1 LRYSQKIIS
10 LFIIILLS
18 SKTYNLFSQGNPVPV
33 DKIIAKVDNY
43 IILKSDLEEIYLNYL
58 QNGEKVD
65 SDTKCQ
71 LLESLIMNK
80 LLVARADIDSVV
92 VDAKQ
97 VEEEL
102 NRRMQYYVAQFGSE
116 QKIEEIYRTTISEFK
131 NEVRP
136 QIREQLL
143 VQTMQRNITENISM
157 TPGEVKKFF
166 NSIPKDSIPYF
177 DTEAEVG
184 QIVKKPT
191 VAKSQKQEVRDRL
204 QQVRDRI
211 VAGEDFAALAKEYSE
226 DYGTAADG
234 GLLPGYMKRGD
245 LAPEYEATIF
255 RLKAGEVSGIVE
267 TEFGF
272 HIIQLLDRKGNEF
285 KSRHILM
292 TPKSSELDIDEAK
305 NYLDSLRTLIIN
317 DSISFE
323 KAAKE
328 YSDDK
333 FTGANGGMMVDNQ
346 GNTRISVN
354 SLDPV
359 VFFTIDTMTVGNISE
374 PLAFRT
380 EDGKEAVRILYY
392 KSKTEP
398 HQASLKQD
406 YQKIYN
412 AALSEKKN
420 KAMNEWFEKNK
431 KELFVQIDEE
441 YSNCNVLN

>member
-1 LRYSQKIIS
+1 LKYLQRINNFFLIT
-10 LFIIILLS
+10 ILLIS
-18 SKTYNLFSQGNPVPV
+18 THNLFAQPNPVPV

-43 IILKSDLEEIYLNYL
+43 IVLKSDLEEIYMNYL

-65 SDTKCQ
+65 SNTKCR
-71 LLESLIMNK
+71 LLESLILNK

-92 VDAKQ
+92 VDSKQ

-102 NRRMQYYVAQFGSE
+102 NRRMQYYISQFGSE
-116 QKIEEIYRTTISEFK
+116 QKIEEIYKTTISEFK

-143 VQTMQRNITENISM
+143 VQQMQRNITEKISM

-166 NSIPKDSIPYF
+166 NTIPRDSVPYF

-191 VAKSQKQEVRDRL
+191 VAKAQKNEVRERL
-204 QQVRDRI
+204 QKVRDRI
-211 VAGEDFAALAKEYSE
+211 IAGEDFAVLAKEFSE
-226 DYGTAADG
+226 DYGSAADG
-234 GLLPGYMKRGD
+234 GMLPGYMKRGD

-255 RLKAGEVSGIVE
+255 KLKTGEVSNIVE

-292 TPKSSELDIDEAK
+292 TPKSSGNDIEEAK
-305 NYLDSLRTLIIN
+305 HYLDSIRNLILN

-333 FTGANGGMMVDNQ
+333 MTGANGGMMLDAN

-359 VFFTIDTMTVGNISE
+359 VFFTIDTMSVGKISE

-392 KSKTEP
+392 KSKTAP
-398 HQASLKQD
+398 HQANLRDD

-412 AALSEKKN
+412 AALAEKKN

-431 KELFVQIDEE
+431 KELFVEIDEE
-441 YSNCNVLN
+441 FSSCNVLN

>member
-1 LRYSQKIIS
+1 LKYSHKIIS
-10 LFIIILLS
+10 LFLIIFLS
-18 SKTYNLFSQGNPVPV
+18 TFTYNLFAQGNPVPV

-43 IILKSDLEEIYLNYL
+43 IILKSDLEDIYLNYL

-65 SDTKCQ
+65 SDTKCR
-71 LLESLIMNK
+71 LLESLILNK

-97 VEEEL
+97 VEDEL

-116 QKIEEIYRTTISEFK
+116 QKIEEIYKTTISEFK

-143 VQTMQRNITENISM
+143 VQTMQRTITENISM
-157 TPGEVKKFF
+157 TPGEVKRFF
-166 NSIPKDSIPYF
+166 NAIPRDSIPYF

-191 VAKSQKQEVRDRL
+191 VAKSQKQVIRDRL
-204 QQVRDRI
+204 QEVRDRI
-211 VAGEDFAALAKEYSE
+211 VKGEDFAALAKEYSE
-226 DYGTAADG
+226 DYGTAAEG

-305 NYLDSLRTLIIN
+305 NYLDSLRTLILN
-317 DSISFE
+317 DSITFE

-333 FTGANGGMMVDNQ
+333 NTGANGGMMLDNM
-346 GNTRISVN
+346 GNTRISVS

-359 VFFTIDTMTVGNISE
+359 VFFAIDTMTVGNISE
-374 PLAFRT
+374 PLAFRM

-392 KSKTEP
+392 KSKTDP
-398 HQASLKQD
+398 HQANLRQD

-420 KAMNEWFEKNK
+420 KAMNDWFEKNK
-431 KELFVQIDEE
+431 KELFVNIDEE
-441 YSNCNVLN
+441 YSGCNVLN

>member
-1 LRYSQKIIS
+1 LKYLQRINNLFLILT
-10 LFIIILLS
+10 LFISTFKLVA
-18 SKTYNLFSQGNPVPV
+18 QPNPVPV

-43 IILKSDLEEIYLNYL
+43 IVLKSDLEEIYMNYL

-65 SDTKCQ
+65 GDTKCR
-71 LLESLIMNK
+71 LLESLILNK

-92 VDAKQ
+92 VDSKQ

-102 NRRMQYYVAQFGSE
+102 SRRMQYYISQFGSE
-116 QKIEEIYRTTISEFK
+116 QKIEEIYKTTISEFK

-143 VQTMQRNITENISM
+143 VQQMQRNITEKISM

-166 NSIPKDSIPYF
+166 SAIPRDSVPYF

-191 VAKSQKQEVRDRL
+191 VAKVQKYEVKERL
-204 QQVRDRI
+204 QKVRDRI
-211 VAGEDFAALAKEYSE
+211 IKGEDFATLAKEFSE
-226 DYGTAADG
+226 DYGSAADG
-234 GLLPGYMKRGD
+234 GMLPGYMKRGD

-255 RLKAGEVSGIVE
+255 KLKNGEVSNVVE

-292 TPKSSELDIDEAK
+292 TPKSSGGDVEEAK
-305 NYLDSLRTLIIN
+305 HCLDSIRLLILN
-317 DSISFE
+317 DSITFE

-333 FTGANGGMMVDNQ
+333 MTGANGGMMLDAN

-359 VFFTIDTMTVGNISE
+359 VFFTIDTMTVGRISE

-392 KSKTEP
+392 KSKSAP
-398 HQASLKQD
+398 HQANLRDD

-412 AALSEKKN
+412 AALAEKKN
-420 KAMNEWFEKNK
+420 KAMNKWFEKNK
-431 KELFVQIDEE
+431 KELFVEIDEE
-441 YSNCNVLN
+441 FSSCNVLN

>member
-1 LRYSQKIIS
+1 LKYLQRINRFFLIALLLISTHS
-10 LFIIILLS
+10 LFA
-18 SKTYNLFSQGNPVPV
+18 QPNPVPV

-43 IILKSDLEEIYLNYL
+43 IVLKSDLEEIYMNYL

-65 SDTKCQ
+65 SNTKCK
-71 LLESLIMNK
+71 LLESLILNK

-92 VDAKQ
+92 VDQKQ

-102 NRRMQYYVAQFGSE
+102 NRRMQYYISQFGSE
-116 QKIEEIYRTTISEFK
+116 QKIEEIYKTTISEFK

-143 VQTMQRNITENISM
+143 VQQMQRNITEKISM

-166 NSIPKDSIPYF
+166 NSIPHDSIPYF

-191 VAKSQKQEVRDRL
+191 VAKPQKYEVKERL
-204 QQVRDRI
+204 QKVRDRI
-211 VAGEDFAALAKEYSE
+211 IAGEDFGVLAKEYSE
-226 DYGTAADG
+226 DYGSAADG
-234 GLLPGYMKRGD
+234 GMLPGYMKRGD

-255 RLKAGEVSGIVE
+255 KLKNGEVSNVVE

-272 HIIQLLDRKGNEF
+272 HIIQLIDRKGNEF

-292 TPKSSELDIDEAK
+292 TPKSSGNDIEEAK
-305 NYLDSLRTLIIN
+305 HYLDSIRNLIIH
-317 DSISFE
+317 DSITFE

-333 FTGANGGMMVDNQ
+333 MTGANGGMMIDAS
-346 GNTRISVN
+346 GNARISVN

-359 VFFTIDTMTVGNISE
+359 VFFTIDTMHVGKISE

-392 KSKTEP
+392 KSKSEP
-398 HQASLKQD
+398 HQANLRDD

-412 AALSEKKN
+412 AALAEKKN
-420 KAMNEWFEKNK
+420 KAMNGWFEKNK
-431 KELFVQIDEE
+431 KELFVEIDEE
-441 YSNCNVLN
+441 YASCNVLN

>member
-1 LRYSQKIIS
+1 
-10 LFIIILLS
+10 
-18 SKTYNLFSQGNPVPV
+18 
-33 DKIIAKVDNY
+33 
-43 IILKSDLEEIYLNYL
+43 
-58 QNGEKVD
+58 
-65 SDTKCQ
+65 
-71 LLESLIMNK
+71 
-80 LLVARADIDSVV
+80 VV
-92 VDAKQ
+92 VDSKQ

-102 NRRMQYYVAQFGSE
+102 NRRMQYYISQFGSE
-116 QKIEEIYRTTISEFK
+116 QKIEEIYKTTISEFK

-143 VQTMQRNITENISM
+143 VQQMQRNITEKISM

-166 NSIPKDSIPYF
+166 NTIPRDSVPYF

-191 VAKSQKQEVRDRL
+191 VAKAQKNEVRERL
-204 QQVRDRI
+204 QKVRDRI
-211 VAGEDFAALAKEYSE
+211 IAGEDFAVLAKEFSE
-226 DYGTAADG
+226 DYGSAADG
-234 GLLPGYMKRGD
+234 GMLPGYMKRGD

-255 RLKAGEVSGIVE
+255 KLKKGEVSNIVE

-292 TPKSSELDIDEAK
+292 TPKSSGNDIEEAK
-305 NYLDSLRTLIIN
+305 HYLDSIRNLILN

-333 FTGANGGMMVDNQ
+333 MTGANGGMMLDAN

-359 VFFTIDTMTVGNISE
+359 VFFTIDTMSVGKISE

-392 KSKTEP
+392 KSKTAP
-398 HQASLKQD
+398 HQANLRDD

-412 AALSEKKN
+412 AALAEKKN

-431 KELFVQIDEE
+431 KELFVEIDEE
-441 YSNCNVLN
+441 FSSCNVLN